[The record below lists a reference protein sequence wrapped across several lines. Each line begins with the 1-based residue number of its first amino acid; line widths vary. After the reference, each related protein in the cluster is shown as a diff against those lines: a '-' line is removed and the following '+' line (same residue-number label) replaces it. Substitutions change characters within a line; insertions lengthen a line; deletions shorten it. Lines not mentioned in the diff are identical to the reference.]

1 MKTSKIKLILNS
13 ILLGVLM
20 NNYGIYAQKNKTH
33 KVQKPNVNLYHG
45 WWFGPWNVIVL
56 GTKVFY
62 HTNIDKLANQGTVF
76 SNSYSSTFCA
86 PSRATLL
93 SGYNDCR
100 KNKYVLTSGRGYLA
114 SATDPSKDQ
123 EIQDKIN
130 AAIGKEPDIMYL
142 PQVFKEAGYIT
153 GPSW

>member
-1 MKTSKIKLILNS
+1 
-13 ILLGVLM
+13 M

-33 KVQKPNVNLYHG
+33 KVQKPNVIYIMADDL
-45 WWFGPWNVIVL
+45 GPGML
-56 GTKVFY
+56 SYYGQKYFT
-62 HTNIDKLANQGTVF
+62 TPNIDKLANQGTVF

-153 GPSW
+153 GQVGKLDYGFVTTAKQMK